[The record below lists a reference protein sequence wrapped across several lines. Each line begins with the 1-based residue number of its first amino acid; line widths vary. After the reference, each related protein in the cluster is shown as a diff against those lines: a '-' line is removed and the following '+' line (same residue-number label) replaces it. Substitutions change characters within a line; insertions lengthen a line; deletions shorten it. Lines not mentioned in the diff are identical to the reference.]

1 MNILVYLPKR
11 PILRKS
17 YRLSLDWIYGAD
29 IIKELQARHPEW
41 SFEVADGSRSET
53 GFFVGIDVYL
63 RPSRCD
69 GWSIMC
75 KEAEHCN
82 VPVIWSFDSGDY
94 IEPNVDDIERR
105 LIELEENI
113 RRSNIQV

>member
-11 PILRKS
+11 PLNRKS

-29 IIKELQARHPEW
+29 IIYELKNRHPEW
-41 SFEVADGSRSET
+41 NFLIADGTRPET

-75 KEAEHCN
+75 KEAQYCN
-82 VPVIWSFDSGDY
+82 VPVVWSFDSGYY
-94 IEPNVDDIERR
+94 IEPNIEDIERR
-105 LIELEENI
+105 LIE
-113 RRSNIQV
+113 IQNSKV